1 LCRFFISSSILDLTI
16 VGINYTEG
24 DSTLQGLQPHY
35 LKTSCK
41 PSLDH
46 GSPVYLLGHTGKK
59 ELVIGE
65 GKVVIGTDNLIKL
78 SAEG

>member
-1 LCRFFISSSILDLTI
+1 
-16 VGINYTEG
+16 
-24 DSTLQGLQPHY
+24 
-35 LKTSCK
+35 
-41 PSLDH
+41 
-46 GSPVYLLGHTGKK
+46 VYLLGHTGKK